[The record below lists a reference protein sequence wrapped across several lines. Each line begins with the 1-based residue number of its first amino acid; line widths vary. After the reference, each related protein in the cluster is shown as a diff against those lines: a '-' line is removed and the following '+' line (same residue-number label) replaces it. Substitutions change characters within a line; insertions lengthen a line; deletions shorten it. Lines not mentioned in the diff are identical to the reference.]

1 MIKINTGYEKA
12 NINYDPSKYK
22 TKAGAAK
29 GLYKALVNYAQKIGY
44 TKEQAEREIFIKTPE
59 EAEQINGYKSWW
71 VCWEGFIYD
80 WAIGASFQISGDWGY
95 TEPYY
100 GFDLHFV
107 N

>member
-1 MIKINTGYEKA
+1 MSIKINNGFEKA
-12 NINYDPSKYK
+12 VISYNPAKYK

-29 GLYKALVNYAQKIGY
+29 GLYKALMSYANKKGLD
-44 TKEQAEREIFIKTPE
+44 TSGLFIKSPDE
-59 EAEQINGYKSWW
+59 SKLCNGYKAWW

-80 WAIGASFQISGDWGY
+80 WAIGASFQVTGKWGY

-107 N
+107 S